1 MHSCSLWSYI
11 KQTGSI
17 LFQVAVKRF
26 YASTSD
32 TISAAGL
39 NTVCFIAS
47 AAQSMQE
54 SAVFDT

>member
-1 MHSCSLWSYI
+1 M
-11 KQTGSI
+11 
-17 LFQVAVKRF
+17 KRF